1 MSSIMELVQSFM
13 KVKVT
18 QSCPTLCDP
27 TDYSPLGFSVQGDS
41 PGKNANGILHGIS
54 QPRYRTQVS
63 CIAGRFFTN
72 WATREAQEY
81 WSG

>member
-1 MSSIMELVQSFM
+1 MELVQSFM

-41 PGKNANGILHGIS
+41 PGKNANGILHGIF
-54 QPRYRTQVS
+54 PTQVS
-63 CIAGRFFTN
+63 DPGLLHCRQIL
-72 WATREAQEY
+72 Y
-81 WSG
+81 